1 MDTNNHDSTDS
12 AETSDIADDLPIIDV
27 ALQQE
32 FESNQQGM
40 TSDLFAMLIESLQ
53 GELKNIN
60 QAHQQNDS
68 LLLIDHVH
76 YLHGAACYCGIPRL
90 TKATKN
96 LELALRQD
104 SGAEQIGK
112 LLITLNHETQSV
124 LAYAKQQDAINEG

>member
-12 AETSDIADDLPIIDV
+12 AEISDIADDLPVIDV

-53 GELKNIN
+53 GDLNNIN

-68 LLLIDHVH
+68 LM
-76 YLHGAACYCGIPRL
+76 
-90 TKATKN
+90 
-96 LELALRQD
+96 
-104 SGAEQIGK
+104 
-112 LLITLNHETQSV
+112 TLCC
-124 LAYAKQQDAINEG
+124 